1 MIWQQVRE
9 TYPSQWVVLE
19 AVEAHNVENKRIFEN
34 ISVVNAVD
42 DSLSAMKKYRVHHK
56 KHPDRAFLFASTV
69 NDKLDVTAVVHNLT
83 RPFEQDAVD

>member
-34 ISVVNAVD
+34 ISVVNAMA
-42 DSLSAMKKYRVHHK
+42 DSLSAMKKYKVLHK
-56 KHPDRAFLFASTV
+56 KHPDREFLFASTV
-69 NDKLDVTAVVHNLT
+69 NDKLDVTVHEWVGI
-83 RPFEQDAVD
+83 RSK